1 MKKYLKFMIPA
12 VILMICGIL
21 ATVFNLF
28 YHSPY
33 YTFKRY
39 FESENVADARKVFSE
54 NKDNERFTTRAEKLV
69 SAYYEDQKEQYIDH
83 KLGYTD
89 AVSHIN
95 SYSMV
100 YSGTDIIS
108 ALANIEDSRE
118 SFDRGRQYQENNEYR
133 AAIEEYE
140 QVSEEDEENY
150 PAIEDKISE
159 CRSSIVADTLT
170 RCNEHLGKSEYKKA
184 YEVLSKLEETYVTDE
199 IRSKQ
204 TEVKNKYSQ
213 EIKTGAGE
221 YIAKNDPLGA
231 LKYINNN
238 KVKEIEDKEI
248 DDLYTKTQDQY
259 VQGIIAESDKL
270 LDNKKLEEC
279 LSYLNDAMKTC
290 DSYSISSKEI
300 KKRRAEVID
309 LFGTDIITKADKQ
322 AAAGNYNTAIAI
334 IEEAQRVYDYSRFD
348 SKISEYRKTRDK
360 DVISTYK
367 SVVVY
372 SYDYIE
378 DKYTFKP
385 KGVGDAD
392 YVHPTKRNL
401 EPILVVDGN
410 SVTFGLTCEYM
421 YRSSSFEYFKMDKLL
436 VQCDD
441 KQYTFDIGY
450 NDSKSDSEYS
460 YPYSYDYEWT
470 TLIHNNY
477 FSYNGKDTLFDMN
490 DFAKDIINANSIT
503 LRFYD
508 GGKKRDFYVSSNEKT
523 EFKNMWNLY
532 TMLKDNPSAIEYIT

>member
-21 ATVFNLF
+21 ATVFNF
-28 YHSPY
+28 MYHSPY

-39 FESENVADARKVFSE
+39 FDSENVADARKVFSE
-54 NKDNERFTTRAEKLV
+54 NRDNERFTERAEKLV
-69 SAYYEDQKEQYIDH
+69 SAYYDDQKEQYIDH

-108 ALANIEDSRE
+108 VLAKIEDSRE

-170 RCNEHLGKSEYKKA
+170 KCDEHLGKREYKKA

-213 EIKTGAGE
+213 EIKIGAGE

-238 KVKEIEDKEI
+238 KVKEIDDKEI

-259 VQGIIAESDKL
+259 VSDIIAESDKL

-279 LSYLNDAMKTC
+279 LSYLNDAMKIC
-290 DSYSISSKEI
+290 DSYGISSKEL
-300 KKRRAEVID
+300 KTRRSEVID

-322 AAAGNYNTAIAI
+322 AAAGNYNTAIGI
-334 IEEAQRVYDYSRFD
+334 IQEAQNIYDYSKFD
-348 SKISEYRKTRDK
+348 SKISEYRKNRDK
-360 DVISTYK
+360 EVISTYK

-378 DKYTFKP
+378 NQYTFKA

-392 YVHPTKRNL
+392 YVHPDKRNI
-401 EPILVVDGN
+401 EPRIRVSGN
-410 SVTFGLTCEYM
+410 SVVFACTLEYLFITKD
-421 YRSSSFEYFKMDKLL
+421 YEWFTTDK
-436 VQCDD
+436 VTIQCDD
-441 KQYTFDIGY
+441 KQYTFKIDYG
-450 NDSKSDSEYS
+450 STGSDSDYD
-460 YPYSYDYEWT
+460 YPYKYYAEWMN
-470 TLIHNNY
+470 LVDSEY
-477 FSYNGKDTLFDMN
+477 FSYNGEDTIFDMT
-490 DFAKDIINANSIT
+490 DFANDIINAKSIT
-503 LRFYD
+503 IRFYD
-508 GGKKRDFYVSSNEKT
+508 GGKKRDFYVKSNEQT

-532 TMLKDNPSAIEYIT
+532 KMLKDNPSAIEYIT